1 MDAMHEEMLAEK
13 QEKVNNMNGLQHDA
27 AGASAPLSDR
37 SSDRS
42 STAPLSV
49 RDVER
54 LVLAIEQAQV
64 DIAPDYKTW
73 CEVGF
78 ALADGLGEAGREYYH
93 RISRFYHDYDAAA
106 TDVQFNKCLN
116 GHGEGITIAT
126 LFHYAKAAGASASLS
141 DRSVISPLSVSRS
154 GDSNGALAAGA
165 STPLASTP
173 LSDRDTISDK
183 IDVDKLPP
191 LLRKV
196 MSKSLSA
203 ADADLLL
210 LGSLTCLS
218 ACMPHLCGVYDG
230 MTVYSN
236 LFFFANAP
244 ASSGKGRLSLCKL
257 LVMPIHQALRQEYSA
272 LYAEYRRNLAIYTVN
287 KKSGEFE
294 EPQEP
299 PLLMLF
305 IPANSSATIVYQ
317 MLNEN
322 DGTGLIFE
330 TEGDTLANT
339 FSSDH
344 GDFSPGLRQA
354 FHHETISYARRK
366 DKEYVELNQPKFS
379 VLLSGTPQ
387 QVNNLIK
394 DAENGLFSRFMFY
407 CMPFNLGWRNPFSVK
422 DKDETLDA
430 YFGKLGEVFFSKVYK
445 PLKTMAGDVMVVLT
459 EAQEARF
466 NAFFEWAQQSYYALF
481 GNDIVGS
488 VRRLGLIAFRIAMIL
503 TALRLEDAEGI
514 DAVLVCNDDDF
525 NVAMTIVEQLLQHT
539 SLVFQQLDG
548 QQERARLEKTPKV
561 LRGVDA
567 ARELLSRMPESFS
580 HNDWV
585 FEAEKMGFSLRSA
598 HRYLAD
604 IKEKKLVASNESGT
618 YNKVK

>member
-1 MDAMHEEMLAEK
+1 MNTKSFDMDAMHEEMLAEK
-13 QEKVNNMNGLQHDA
+13 QEKANNMNVNDFQRAA

-54 LVLAIEQAQV
+54 LVQAVEQAQV

-116 GHGEGITIAT
+116 GHGVGITIAT
-126 LFHYAKAAGASASLS
+126 LFHYAKAAGASTSLS
-141 DRSVISPLSVSRS
+141 DRS
-154 GDSNGALAAGA
+154 
-165 STPLASTP
+165 
-173 LSDRDTISDK
+173 SDRDTISDK

-196 MSKSLSA
+196 MAKSLSA

-230 MTVYSN
+230 MTVFSN

-257 LVMPIHQALRQEYSA
+257 LVMPIHQALRQEYNA

-294 EPQEP
+294 EPHEP

-322 DGTGLIFE
+322 GGTGLIFE

-407 CMPFNLGWRNPFSVK
+407 CMPFNLGWRNPFGVK
-422 DKDETLDA
+422 DKDDTLDA
-430 YFGKLGEVFFSKVYK
+430 YFGKLGETFFSKVYK

-503 TALRLEDAEGI
+503 TALRLEEAERI
-514 DAVLVCNDDDF
+514 DEVLVCNDDDF

-567 ARELLSRMPESFS
+567 ARELLSRMPESFG

-585 FEAEKMGFSLRSA
+585 HEAEKMGFSRRSA
-598 HRYLAD
+598 HRYLAE
-604 IKEKKLVASNESGT
+604 IKEKKLVESNESGT
-618 YNKVK
+618 YIKLK

>member
-1 MDAMHEEMLAEK
+1 MNTKGFDMEAMHEEMLAEK
-13 QEKVNNMNGLQHDA
+13 QEKANNMNVNDFQRDA

-42 STAPLSV
+42 STAPLSD

-106 TDVQFNKCLN
+106 TDVQYDKCLKS
-116 GHGEGITIAT
+116 HGEGITIAT
-126 LFHYAKAAGASASLS
+126 LFHYAKAAGASTAGASAPLS
-141 DRSVISPLSVSRS
+141 DRS
-154 GDSNGALAAGA
+154 
-165 STPLASTP
+165 
-173 LSDRDTISDK
+173 SDRGTISDK

-196 MSKSLSA
+196 MAKSLSA

-230 MTVYSN
+230 MTVFSN

-257 LVMPIHQALRQEYSA
+257 LVMPIHQALRQEYNA
-272 LYAEYRRNLAIYTVN
+272 LYAEYRRNLAIYTLN

-294 EPQEP
+294 EPHEP

-322 DGTGLIFE
+322 EGTGLIFE

-407 CMPFNLGWRNPFSVK
+407 CMPFNLGWRNPFGVK
-422 DKDETLDA
+422 DKDDTLDA

-503 TALRLEDAEGI
+503 TALRLEEAERI
-514 DAVLVCNDDDF
+514 DEVLVCNDDDF

>member
-1 MDAMHEEMLAEK
+1 MNTKSFDMDAMHEEMLAEK
-13 QEKVNNMNGLQHDA
+13 QEKVNNMNGLQRDA

-37 SSDRS
+37 SVNTGASTSLSDRS
-42 STAPLSV
+42 STAP
-49 RDVER
+49 RCDHDVER
-54 LVLAIEQAQV
+54 MVQAIEQAGV

-106 TDVQFNKCLN
+106 TDVQYDKCLKA
-116 GHGEGITIAT
+116 HGEGITIAT
-126 LFHYAKAAGASASLS
+126 LFHYAKAAGAS
-141 DRSVISPLSVSRS
+141 
-154 GDSNGALAAGA
+154 
-165 STPLASTP
+165 TPLASTP
-173 LSDRDTISDK
+173 LSIRGIVRPLSGVEGAGTISDK

-196 MSKSLSA
+196 MAKSLSA

-230 MTVYSN
+230 MTVFSN

-272 LYAEYRRNLAIYTVN
+272 LYAEYRRNLAIYTLN

-294 EPQEP
+294 EPHEP

-322 DGTGLIFE
+322 EGTGLIFE

-422 DKDETLDA
+422 DKDDTLDA
-430 YFGKLGEVFFSKVYK
+430 YFGKLGETFFSKVYK

-459 EAQEARF
+459 EAQEQRF

-567 ARELLSRMPESFS
+567 ARELLARMPESFG

-585 FEAEKMGFSLRSA
+585 HEAEKMGFSRRSA
-598 HRYLAD
+598 HRYLAE
-604 IKEKKLVASNESGT
+604 IKEKKLVESSESGT
-618 YNKVK
+618 YIKLK

>member
-1 MDAMHEEMLAEK
+1 MEAMHEEMLAEK
-13 QEKVNNMNGLQHDA
+13 QQKNGNMNGSLRQA
-27 AGASAPLSDR
+27 AGASTPLSDR

-42 STAPLSV
+42 VNTGASAPLSV
-49 RDVER
+49 RSATAPLSDHDVER
-54 LVLAIEQAQV
+54 MVQAIEQAGV

-106 TDVQFNKCLN
+106 TDVQYDKCLKA
-116 GHGEGITIAT
+116 HGEGITIAT
-126 LFHYAKAAGASASLS
+126 LFHYAKAAGASTAGASA
-141 DRSVISPLSVSRS
+141 PLSVR
-154 GDSNGALAAGA
+154 GIVR
-165 STPLASTP
+165 P
-173 LSDRDTISDK
+173 LSGVEGAGTISDK
-183 IDVDKLPP
+183 IDMDKLPP

-196 MSKSLSA
+196 MAKSLSA

-230 MTVYSN
+230 MTVFSN

-257 LVMPIHQALRQEYSA
+257 LVMPIHQALRQEYNA
-272 LYAEYRRNLAIYTVN
+272 LYAEYRRNLAIYTLN

-294 EPQEP
+294 EPHEP

-322 DGTGLIFE
+322 EGTGLIFE
-330 TEGDTLANT
+330 NEGDTLANT

-407 CMPFNLGWRNPFSVK
+407 CMPFNLGWRNPFGVK
-422 DKDETLDA
+422 DKDDTLDA
-430 YFGKLGEVFFSKVYK
+430 YFGKLGETFFSKVYK

-459 EAQEARF
+459 EAQEQRF

-503 TALRLEDAEGI
+503 TALRLEEAERI
-514 DAVLVCNDDDF
+514 DEVLVCSDDDF

-567 ARELLSRMPESFS
+567 ARELLSRMPESFG

-585 FEAEKMGFSLRSA
+585 HEAEKMGFSRRSA
-598 HRYLAD
+598 HRYLAE
-604 IKEKKLVASNESGT
+604 IKEKKLVESSESGI
-618 YNKVK
+618 YIKLK